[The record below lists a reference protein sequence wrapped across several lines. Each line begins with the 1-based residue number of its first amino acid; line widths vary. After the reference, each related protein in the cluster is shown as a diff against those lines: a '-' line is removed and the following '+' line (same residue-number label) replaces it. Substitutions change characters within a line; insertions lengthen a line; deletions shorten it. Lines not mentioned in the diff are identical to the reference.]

1 MTIEEAIKR
10 IKSTKN
16 YLRECRDEDLKNE
29 KFPEIKPL
37 IKDTYKENAQSLDIA
52 ISALIAQQER
62 ENPQPS
68 TNADRIREMDDKAIS
83 VLLSAV
89 KFRRECFIKIPDFL
103 SIQDAYKWLQQPAEE
118 ADHESNSEP

>member
-1 MTIEEAIKR
+1 MSNCVNKEPCIEYARLGEN
-10 IKSTKN
+10 TEC
-16 YLRECRDEDLKNE
+16 YLCPD
-29 KFPEIKPL
+29 
-37 IKDTYKENAQSLDIA
+37 YKAPMS
-52 ISALIAQQER
+52 
-62 ENPQPS
+62 
-68 TNADRIREMDDKAIS
+68 NADRIRAMDDKEIS

>member
-68 TNADRIREMDDKAIS
+68 TNADRIRGMDDNELA
-83 VLLSAV
+83 
-89 KFRRECFIKIPDFL
+89 EFL
-103 SIQDAYKWLQQPAEE
+103 STKLNDDFYGCPDLILQWLQQPAEE
-118 ADHESNSEP
+118 ER

>member
-1 MTIEEAIKR
+1 MSNCVNKETCIEYARLGEN
-10 IKSTKN
+10 TEC
-16 YLRECRDEDLKNE
+16 YLCPD
-29 KFPEIKPL
+29 
-37 IKDTYKENAQSLDIA
+37 YKAPMS
-52 ISALIAQQER
+52 
-62 ENPQPS
+62 
-68 TNADRIREMDDKAIS
+68 NADRIRVMDDKEIS

>member
-1 MTIEEAIKR
+1 M
-10 IKSTKN
+10 SG
-16 YLRECRDEDLKNE
+16 
-29 KFPEIKPL
+29 F
-37 IKDTYKENAQSLDIA
+37 DIA
-52 ISALIAQQER
+52 MATTASGGGSMSNCVNKETCIEYARLG
-62 ENPQPS
+62 ENTECYLCPDYKAPMS
-68 TNADRIREMDDKAIS
+68 NADRIRAMDDKEIS

>member
-1 MTIEEAIKR
+1 MSNCVNKETCIEYARLGEN
-10 IKSTKN
+10 T
-16 YLRECRDEDLKNE
+16 ECCLCPD
-29 KFPEIKPL
+29 
-37 IKDTYKENAQSLDIA
+37 YKAPMS
-52 ISALIAQQER
+52 
-62 ENPQPS
+62 
-68 TNADRIREMDDKAIS
+68 NADRIRAMDDKEIS

>member
-1 MTIEEAIKR
+1 MSNCVNKETCIEYARLGEN
-10 IKSTKN
+10 TEC
-16 YLRECRDEDLKNE
+16 YLCPD
-29 KFPEIKPL
+29 
-37 IKDTYKENAQSLDIA
+37 YKAPMS
-52 ISALIAQQER
+52 
-62 ENPQPS
+62 
-68 TNADRIREMDDKAIS
+68 NADRIRAMDDKEIS

>member
-68 TNADRIREMDDKAIS
+68 TNADRIREMDDNELA
-83 VLLSAV
+83 
-89 KFRRECFIKIPDFL
+89 KFLATKLNDDFYGCPDL
-103 SIQDAYKWLQQPAEE
+103 ILQWLQQPAE
-118 ADHESNSEP
+118 